1 MVAEYYCLQCLYNTR
16 NESQPLSITLKLS
29 VIASTYNSTEWLQ
42 KVLWGFAAQTHQD
55 FELLI
60 ADDGSD
66 KETAGLLAA
75 ASRDLGLEIRHIW
88 QRDEGFRKCRILNKA
103 ILKAQSDYIVFT
115 DGDCI
120 PRADFLEVHHNTAKP
135 GYYLSGSYYKLPMV
149 TSHAISHDDI
159 QWGRCFDFLWL
170 RQNGLPPT
178 AKRMKISTGRTLAKL
193 FNRITPTAC
202 NLKGSNASVW
212 KKDLLTVGGFDER
225 LQWGGLDRELG
236 VRLKNAGIKPK
247 HVRYDAICVHLD
259 HARGYAD
266 PANVAANKAHRIK
279 VQREK
284 ISYTEYGTEAI
295 SDNQLAAAEL
305 QLQDPA
311 DTSSPV
317 SSNAQASS

>member
-1 MVAEYYCLQCLYNTR
+1 M
-16 NESQPLSITLKLS
+16 KLS

-60 ADDGSD
+60 ADDGSNE
-66 KETAGLLAA
+66 ETASLLATA
-75 ASRDLGLEIRHIW
+75 RAELGLEIRHIW
-88 QRDEGFRKCRILNKA
+88 QRDDGFRKCRILNKA
-103 ILKAQSDYIVFT
+103 ILKAQCDYIVFT

-120 PRADFLEVHHNTAKP
+120 PRADFLEVHHKAAKP

-149 TSHAISHDDI
+149 TSHAISREDI

-170 RQNGLPPT
+170 RSNGLPPT
-178 AKRMKISTGRTLAKL
+178 AKRMKIDTGRTQARFL
-193 FNRITPTAC
+193 NRLTPTAC
-202 NLKGSNASVW
+202 NLKGSNASAW
-212 KKDLLTVGGFDER
+212 KKDLLAAGGFDER

-266 PANVAANKAHRIK
+266 PANVAANKAHRVK

-284 ISYTEYGTEAI
+284 ITHTEHGTEAI
-295 SDNQLAAAEL
+295 RDQQLNECEL
-305 QLQDPA
+305 QIPEQSSVKSPETLNA
-311 DTSSPV
+311 DT
-317 SSNAQASS
+317 AS